1 MLEQNKEDGKNRKF
15 ILCTNNENNICEEI
29 TYKRIEK
36 EIKGYGDH
44 IGIPANLK
52 YYTTEYVKRYHLQ
65 NEDIELSDELLNN
78 IKELVVLENNI
89 RINNKIKLILKEDD
103 LSDIKNWSL
112 PDISKVYISSDI
124 LLDSEVEN
132 SFIENNIKIIYVP
145 EYYYRSEIE
154 EL

>member
-1 MLEQNKEDGKNRKF
+1 M
-15 ILCTNNENNICEEI
+15 
-29 TYKRIEK
+29 
-36 EIKGYGDH
+36 
-44 IGIPANLK
+44 
-52 YYTTEYVKRYHLQ
+52 
-65 NEDIELSDELLNN
+65 
-78 IKELVVLENNI
+78 ENNI